1 MSEQIPQATKNQT
14 KNNQDLILDCNCNI
28 RDLKTFDIIAGDGHE
43 IAGLYFYCMLDHL
56 IDIGY
61 EVAKDLT
68 TNKFEIYRDDTPEGS
83 LNLLRLYTRMGNDEI
98 FLSREHRHM
107 IWHSYF
113 GHTYHPGYSHTSNYL
128 VPGDKHESSHNFST
142 VLNRLLETATEFVTR
157 AEIETGAPALISS
170 FRLALVPFNQY
181 IFAIQTAAA
190 RLYRRQ
196 ILPLLTE
203 GNVYSILRNRNITSV
218 YGVNSPIC
226 REWPYAPDS
235 TANVLIERISHQLN
249 IKEYYGMSYSQIYES
264 YLELTARRGACAIA
278 AAIETDSDRSSNED
292 ILNLI
297 TKFHSWHTAL
307 TYLQD
312 YSMPNP
318 SMPKNGGATDGNGSS
333 ANGSEPAMAELMPAN
348 NRMMLSAAYRR

>member
-1 MSEQIPQATKNQT
+1 MSEQQIQT
-14 KNNQDLILDCNCNI
+14 TNIQTQNNKDVILDRNCNI
-28 RDLKTFDIIAGDGHE
+28 RDLKTFDAIAGEKHE
-43 IAGLYFYCMLDHL
+43 VAGLYFYCMLDHL
-56 IDIGY
+56 VDIGY

-68 TNKFEIYRDDTPEGS
+68 TNKFEVYREDTAESS
-83 LNLLRLYTRMGNDEI
+83 LNLLKLYTRMGNDEI
-98 FLSREHRHM
+98 FLSRKHRHL

-113 GHTYHPGYSHTSNYL
+113 GHTYHPGYSHTMEENDMY
-128 VPGDKHESSHNFST
+128 SHNNFPT
-142 VLNRLLETATEFVTR
+142 VLNRLLETASEFVTR

-203 GNVYSILRNRNITSV
+203 GNVYSILRNRAVTSV
-218 YGVNSPIC
+218 YGVNSPIRC
-226 REWPYAPDS
+226 EWPYAPDS
-235 TANVLIERISHQLN
+235 TANVLIERISHQLDL
-249 IKEYYGMSYSQIYES
+249 KEHYGMSYSQIYES

-278 AAIETDSDRSSNED
+278 AAIETDSDRSSDED

-307 TYLQD
+307 TYLKD
-312 YSMPNP
+312 YSMAEP
-318 SMPKNGGATDGNGSS
+318 SMPKNGGKTNGNGTS
-333 ANGSEPAMAELMPAN
+333 ANGSQTTMAELMPAAN
-348 NRMMLSAAYRR
+348 SMMLSAAYRR

>member
-1 MSEQIPQATKNQT
+1 MSDKQT
-14 KNNQDLILDCNCNI
+14 KITNIQTQSNKDLILDGNCNI
-28 RDLKTFDIIAGDGHE
+28 RDLKTFDAIAGNGHE

-56 IDIGY
+56 VDIAY

-68 TNKFEIYRDDTPEGS
+68 TNKFEVYRDDTIESS
-83 LNLLRLYTRMGNDEI
+83 LNLLKLYTRMGNDEI
-98 FLSREHRHM
+98 FLSREHRHL

-113 GHTYHPGYSHTSNYL
+113 GHTYHPGYNHS
-128 VPGDKHESSHNFST
+128 VKEEDKYSHNNFPT

-157 AEIETGAPALISS
+157 AEIETGASALISS

-190 RLYRRQ
+190 RLYRQQ

-203 GNVYSILRNRNITSV
+203 GNVYSILRNRAVTAV

-226 REWPYAPDS
+226 CEWPYASDS
-235 TANVLIERISHQLN
+235 TANVLIERISQQLSL
-249 IKEYYGMSYSQIYES
+249 KEHYGMSYSQIYQS
-264 YLELTARRGACAIA
+264 YLELTARRGACAIS
-278 AAIETDSDRSSNED
+278 AAIETDSDSSSNED

-297 TKFHSWHTAL
+297 NKFHSWHTAL

-312 YSMPNP
+312 YSRSEP
-318 SMPKNGGATDGNGSS
+318 SMPKNGGNANENGNL
-333 ANGSEPAMAELMPAN
+333 ANGSQAVIGELIPAN